1 MFPDVRVESGNVS
14 GFVFRFSEIIYKY
27 LLTVAGVDIVTLQG
41 NTANP
46 PRWLITRVLFFVMKW
61 LCTDDNEFL
70 CIFFKSFES
79 ESKVY

>member
-1 MFPDVRVESGNVS
+1 MCGLQGDNGG
-14 GFVFRFSEIIYKY
+14 GFVFWFVEIIYKY

-61 LCTDDNEFL
+61 LCTDDSEFL